1 MDIIKTLYNNLV
13 MKLIIKII
21 IPLACTITFSSC
33 LKSSK
38 VNDTKFVLIDFKYG
52 FNNELNTFND
62 TFIKNIADH
71 GRIKIKLHF
80 SNSEQDE
87 IINKALRIGFFEMPD
102 TLNIIDQYFN
112 GSGNS
117 TVEKENIQ
125 SLRIKYKILDKNIV
139 WKGILSYNNPETRGL
154 TELTVLIRKII
165 ESKPVYKTL
174 PAMNSGSIQYYFRV
188 LKYLFR

>member
-71 GRIKIKLHF
+71 GRIKIKLRF
-80 SNSEQDE
+80 SNSEQEE
-87 IINKALRIGFFEMPD
+87 IINKAL
-102 TLNIIDQYFN
+102 NINDQYLN
-112 GSGNS
+112 GYSDS
-117 TVEKENIQ
+117 TVKKENIQ
-125 SLRIKYKILDKNIV
+125 SLRIKYKNLDKKII
-139 WKGILSYNNPETRGL
+139 WKETLSYTNPETRGL

-165 ESKPVYKTL
+165 ESKPVYKSL
-174 PAMNSGSIQYYFRV
+174 PAMNSGSVRYYFRV